1 MRRPQPADGLRST
14 RKSRTFYP
22 VDPALQERMRASSF
36 EGSYTFMLHQ
46 DLDFVIP
53 YIMGR
58 GGEPEEV
65 AEETG
70 LRVRLLPAPAALP
83 LPPGYPHEPVAAP
96 WWVTELDV
104 PADNHTPV
112 AHVHIDHQYVA
123 LAASTV
129 AVSDPA
135 HPFGWFS
142 VEQIGEIEMFED
154 TRLLARALFG
164 CVGGLADEVQVDEV
178 VAALSHA

>member
-1 MRRPQPADGLRST
+1 MSKIKHATAGTFVFAQVDGEWKLGLIEHPRLG
-14 RKSRTFYP
+14 RLMIP
-22 VDPALQERMRASSF
+22 GGHV
-36 EGSYTFMLHQ
+36 EGDEHCAQ
-46 DLDFVIP
+46 AAV
-53 YIMGR
+53 R
-58 GGEPEEV
+58 EV

-70 LRVRLLPAPAALP
+70 LRVRLLPAPTALP

-104 PADNHTPV
+104 PADNHTAV

-123 LAASTV
+123 LAVGTA
-129 AVSDPA
+129 AVSDPV
-135 HPFGWFS
+135 HPFGWFT
-142 VEQIGEIEMFED
+142 VAQLGEIEMFED

-164 CVGGLADEVQVDEV
+164 CVGGLAGELRVDEV